1 MVLVDKGLAAAGR
14 INDKHLQA
22 EGLRAK
28 AHILWRL
35 GKNEETLELLK
46 KAQSTYEELGEIKV
60 LPYLFLLVA
69 AVYRA
74 MGNINAAI
82 EFVKKTIDIAKK
94 IGDKRVMSMGYNNI
108 GVYYVFLGDYPT
120 SIDFTEKNVE
130 IRRQLGDK
138 KGEGIG
144 LMNIGLT
151 YRFLGKFANVLDYYN
166 KAKDLFESINEIRCK
181 ITVYKLIA
189 SMWML
194 QNQTKKA
201 RTYFE
206 KSLEIAKT
214 TQESG
219 LVGEA
224 LYRYGEYF
232 HDMGDYEKALG
243 LYKEAEPILIECDD
257 KHILTELHASY
268 ADIYIKKQDFKALQ
282 HAETSMK
289 LALEAKIKN
298 SEINALRILGRAQAT
313 VGNDPT
319 EGLKNIKRSISIAKE
334 INALSQMA
342 HSLYYLGETLV
353 ANNKPTQALEYLN
366 QAKKL
371 YTNFK
376 TPFWIERTNALIKK
390 IS

>member
-1 MVLVDKGLAAAGR
+1 
-14 INDKHLQA
+14 
-22 EGLRAK
+22 
-28 AHILWRL
+28 
-35 GKNEETLELLK
+35 
-46 KAQSTYEELGEIKV
+46 
-60 LPYLFLLVA
+60 
-69 AVYRA
+69 
-74 MGNINAAI
+74 
-82 EFVKKTIDIAKK
+82 
-94 IGDKRVMSMGYNNI
+94 
-108 GVYYVFLGDYPT
+108 YYVFLGDYPT

-232 HDMGDYEKALG
+232 HDMGNYEKALG

-257 KHILTELHASY
+257 KNILTELHASY

-353 ANNKPTQALEYLN
+353 ANNKSTQALEYLN